1 MRECIRC
8 NSVMVENLQ
17 IGSNGTK
24 IVKDNILKN
33 PIGEIKCAVC
43 PECGYAETYVENLE
57 IIKELVSKENK
68 LIKRK

>member
-1 MRECIRC
+1 MKECIRC

-33 PIGEIKCAVC
+33 PIGEIKCALC
-43 PECGYAETYVENLE
+43 TEC
-57 IIKELVSKENK
+57 
-68 LIKRK
+68 